1 MQSSLERFAGGQRD
15 LQLGIISQ
23 TVNFSAG

>member
-1 MQSSLERFAGGQRD
+1 MQSSLERFAGGQHF
-15 LQLGIISQ
+15 LQLGIISL